1 MKRRIL
7 IFGAGVIGSTFGGL
21 MALSGQDVTLLARNK
36 RLKELNN
43 NGLLLRK
50 NGWKKTQKIAIKI
63 ISELKEDDIY
73 DFVFVTLRKEQ
84 VQDSLPLLKRNKS
97 QNFIFMVNNPSGYD
111 EWINALGKERV
122 IPAFPGSGG
131 KIENGIVYYEIVSR
145 IIQPTTLGELNG
157 SISIRI
163 RELETILKKSGFKIS
178 VSKNMDA
185 WQKTHVAMVGPL
197 GDVIY
202 YDGGNNYS
210 VAKNSSA
217 IKQMN
222 LALRENFIFLHDS
235 GIGIVPWK
243 LNIFRIMPL
252 WILNLSMK
260 YVFNTHWA
268 ETVISNHA
276 LNARNEMK
284 VLSNEL
290 IELAKSKG
298 YNLKE
303 FKKLVERI

>member
-1 MKRRIL
+1 M
-7 IFGAGVIGSTFGGL
+7 
-21 MALSGQDVTLLARNK
+21 
-36 RLKELNN
+36 
-43 NGLLLRK
+43 
-50 NGWKKTQKIAIKI
+50 
-63 ISELKEDDIY
+63 
-73 DFVFVTLRKEQ
+73 
-84 VQDSLPLLKRNKS
+84 NKS

-131 KIENGIVYYEIVSR
+131 KIENGIVYYEIVSG

-157 SISIRI
+157 IISLRI
-163 RELETILKKSGFKIS
+163 RELEKILKKSGFKVSI
-178 VSKNMDA
+178 SKNMDA

-210 VAKNSSA
+210 VAKNSLA

-222 LALRENFIFLHDS
+222 LALRENFIFLHNS

-260 YVFNTHWA
+260 YAFNTNWA

-284 VLSNEL
+284 VISNEL